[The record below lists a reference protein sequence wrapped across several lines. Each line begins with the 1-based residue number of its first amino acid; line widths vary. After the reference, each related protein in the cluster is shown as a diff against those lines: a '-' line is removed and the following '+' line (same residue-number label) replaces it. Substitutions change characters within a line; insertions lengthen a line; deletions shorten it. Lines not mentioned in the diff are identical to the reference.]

1 MDSSAC
7 PPVRILVVDD
17 DEMVRETLRLL
28 LEVDHHIVE
37 TAGNASQAL
46 QMFQPGRFDLVITDY
61 DMRGMKGDQLA
72 AAIKGLAPTE
82 PVLMLTG
89 YGESVQ
95 TQPGLLKNLDGVI
108 PKPFRIETL
117 REAIARAFPAKG
129 LPTCPVQM
137 DLFVRDSTI
146 RL

>member
-28 LEVDHHIVE
+28 LQVDQHVVE
-37 TAGNASQAL
+37 SAGNASQAL
-46 QMFQPGRFDLVITDY
+46 GLFRPGKFDLVITDY
-61 DMRGMKGDQLA
+61 NMAGMKGDQLA
-72 AAIKGLAPTE
+72 AAIKALAPTQ
-82 PVLMLTG
+82 PILMLTG
-89 YGESVQ
+89 YGESFQ

-117 REAIARAFPAKG
+117 REAIARALSAKG